1 MRGIVSLLPLLDTH
15 RSADENDYITSTRF
29 DLSFLAFIISQKID
43 TPEKLNCTFFFTKI
57 ISTVIFI
64 DEG

>member
-1 MRGIVSLLPLLDTH
+1 MLGIVSLLPLLDTH
-15 RSADENDYITSTRF
+15 RPVDEDDYSTSTRS
-29 DLSFLAFIISQKID
+29 DLNFLHIISQKID